1 MKNRIH
7 VLAPLLVIAPMAA
20 CGGAA
25 PPPVAPP
32 PPPVAAKVE
41 PAPTPVDPE
50 VLKKQEAQAKL
61 DADIAAM
68 EADAKKEAERWTPEL
83 RAEVKALSDA
93 TYFNL
98 KTGLTAALKSAHRA
112 PGNAARDVYRHPM
125 ETLTFFGMKPTHTV
139 LEFGGGGGW
148 YTELL
153 APVLAKKGKLLVT
166 SLDPS
171 GPVDQRSTL
180 YGKRFQRFLE
190 KSTELSGKIEPVI
203 IKDSDSPA
211 LGHEGQVDLVLALRE
226 MHGWV
231 NAGRL
236 DKNLAEVRKVLKKG
250 GVFGVVEHR
259 AKADAVAEESSKKG
273 YLPEAWVIEKVEAA
287 GFKLAG
293 KSEVN
298 ANPKDTKDYADGVW
312 TLPPSYRLGDTDHD
326 KYAAIG
332 ESDRMTLKFVAK

>member
-1 MKNRIH
+1 MRQRIH
-7 VLAPLLVIAPMAA
+7 ALALLVAAPLVA
-20 CGGAA
+20 CGGATPLPPT
-25 PPPVAPP
+25 PPPEPVAAVEPP
-32 PPPVAAKVE
+32 PPP
-41 PAPTPVDPE
+41 PVDPE

-83 RAEVKALSDA
+83 RAEVKALSEA
-93 TYFNL
+93 TYFDA
-98 KTGLTAALKSAHRA
+98 KKGLTAALKSAHRA
-112 PGNAARDVYRHPM
+112 PGNAARDVYRHPL

-139 LEFGGGGGW
+139 LEFGAGGGW

-166 SLDPS
+166 LLDPN
-171 GPVDQRSTL
+171 GPADQRSTL
-180 YGKRFQRFLE
+180 YGKRFQRFLD
-190 KSTELSGKIEPVI
+190 KSTELSGKVVPIVLTNP
-203 IKDSDSPA
+203 DSPA
-211 LGHEGQVDLVLALRE
+211 LGHEGQVDVVLALRE
-226 MHGWV
+226 LHGWV

-236 DKNLAEVRKVLKKG
+236 DKNLAEVKKALKKG

-293 KSEVN
+293 KSEIN

-312 TLPPSYRLGDTDHD
+312 TLPPSYRLGDTDRA
-326 KYAAIG
+326 KYEAIG